1 MEDHFDRLL
10 NVEQAAN
17 SSSSVAPNAVK
28 FIQSPKYMGFREGY
42 VFKLGEKGIGYYW
55 DRGDNR
61 YAAPEAEQEGEEK
74 GENTRTKKRKLET
87 EGNFCIFIIRF
98 DHPVTCI

>member
-17 SSSSVAPNAVK
+17 SSQSAASNAVK
-28 FIQSPKYMGFREGY
+28 FIESPRYTGFRKGY
-42 VFKLGEKGIGYYW
+42 VFKLGEEGLGYYL

-61 YAAPEAEQEGEEK
+61 YASTVAENERAGDA
-74 GENTRTKKRKLET
+74 RAKKRKLE
-87 EGNFCIFIIRF
+87 GNGKVI
-98 DHPVTCI
+98 